1 MKAARKQRCIE
12 VHVPEPDWPSAGQ
25 QRVSG
30 AVEYLK
36 VKKQEMTPI
45 LFSLKK
51 PKKNGNRGF
60 IGFSG

>member
-12 VHVPEPDWPSAGQ
+12 VHVPEPDWPGAQ

-30 AVEYLK
+30 VVEYLK